1 MLIKRPT
8 ANVGFLIYGTF
19 FACLRLIIKKSSMV
33 NSAVINVIDA
43 NIPTQQKSD
52 DSLIVLFQNGEQEV
66 FRYLVERYQEKVRNI
81 VFSIFNDVD
90 LVDDIS
96 QEVFIKVFKA
106 LPNFRF
112 ESSFYTWIYR
122 ITVNKCRDELR
133 KKKVKRF
140 FSFASFEKAT
150 NLKIENM
157 ATTTFDDEN
166 MMGVIEETLKKLP
179 EKFRM
184 PIILKDIDGL
194 SYDEIAEV
202 LDCQVGTVKS
212 RLSRGRTMLKEL
224 LLPILV

>member
-1 MLIKRPT
+1 MAKP
-8 ANVGFLIYGTF
+8 
-19 FACLRLIIKKSSMV
+19 
-33 NSAVINVIDA
+33 AVINIISA
-43 NIPTQQKSD
+43 NIPHEQKSD
-52 DSLIVLFQNGEQEV
+52 DSLIVLFQNGEKEV
-66 FRYLVERYQEKVRNI
+66 FRFLVERYQEKVRNI
-81 VFSIFNDVD
+81 VFSIFNDSD
-90 LVDDIS
+90 LVDDIA
-96 QEVFIKVFKA
+96 QEVFIKVFQA
-106 LPNFRF
+106 LHNFRF

-140 FSFASFEKAT
+140 FSFHSFEKTT

-166 MMGVIEETLKKLP
+166 MMGVIQETMKKLP

-202 LDCQVGTVKS
+202 LDCEVGTVKS

-224 LLPILV
+224 LMPILV

>member
-1 MLIKRPT
+1 
-8 ANVGFLIYGTF
+8 
-19 FACLRLIIKKSSMV
+19 MV

>member
-1 MLIKRPT
+1 M
-8 ANVGFLIYGTF
+8 ANP
-19 FACLRLIIKKSSMV
+19 
-33 NSAVINVIDA
+33 AVINIINA
-43 NIPTQQKSD
+43 NIPHQQKSD
-52 DSLIVLFQNGEQEV
+52 DSLIILFQNGERDV
-66 FRYLVERYQEKVRNI
+66 FRFLVERYQEKVRNI
-81 VFSIFNDVD
+81 VFSIFNDSD

-96 QEVFIKVFKA
+96 QEVFIKVFQA
-106 LPNFRF
+106 LQNFRF

-140 FSFASFEKAT
+140 FSFASFEKTT

-212 RLSRGRTMLKEL
+212 RLSRGRSMLKEL
-224 LLPILV
+224 LMPILV

>member
-1 MLIKRPT
+1 MAKP
-8 ANVGFLIYGTF
+8 
-19 FACLRLIIKKSSMV
+19 
-33 NSAVINVIDA
+33 AVINIIDEH
-43 NIPTQQKSD
+43 IPPSQKSD
-52 DSLIVLFQNGEQEV
+52 DALIMLFQNGEHEV

-81 VFSIFNDVD
+81 IFSIFNDQDV
-90 LVDDIS
+90 VDDIA
-96 QEVFIKVFKA
+96 QEVFIKVYQA
-106 LPNFRF
+106 LRNFRF
-112 ESSFYTWIYR
+112 ESSFYTWVYR

-140 FSFASFEKAT
+140 FSFQSFEKTT

-166 MMGVIEETLKKLP
+166 LKGVIEDSLKKLP

-202 LDCQVGTVKS
+202 LECEVGTVKS
-212 RLSRGRTMLKEL
+212 RLSRGRSMLKEIL
-224 LLPILV
+224 MPILV

>member
-1 MLIKRPT
+1 MAKP
-8 ANVGFLIYGTF
+8 
-19 FACLRLIIKKSSMV
+19 
-33 NSAVINVIDA
+33 AVINIINA
-43 NIPTQQKSD
+43 NIPNEQKSD
-52 DSLIVLFQNGEQEV
+52 DSLIVLFQNGEREV
-66 FRYLVERYQEKVRNI
+66 FRFLVERYQEKVRNI
-81 VFSIFNDVD
+81 VFSIFNDAD

-96 QEVFIKVFKA
+96 QEVFIKVFQA
-106 LPNFRF
+106 LQNFRF

-140 FSFASFEKAT
+140 FSFQSFEKTT

-166 MMGVIEETLKKLP
+166 MMGVIQETMKKLP
-179 EKFRM
+179 EKFRL

-202 LDCQVGTVKS
+202 LDCEVGTVKS

-224 LLPILV
+224 LMPILV